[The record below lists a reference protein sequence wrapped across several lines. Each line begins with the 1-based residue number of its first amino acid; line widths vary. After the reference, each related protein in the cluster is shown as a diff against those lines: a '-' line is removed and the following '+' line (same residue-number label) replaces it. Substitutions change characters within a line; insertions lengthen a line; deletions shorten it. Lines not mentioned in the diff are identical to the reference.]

1 MPKIR
6 NDAAQTGAITAVHRP
21 PYGSDAEARA
31 AWVSQAR
38 CRNIDPEELFVRGA
52 VQREAATICRN
63 CPVILECAADA
74 LDNRVEYGIWG
85 GLTERQRRAL
95 LKQHPE
101 VKSWAAFIATRRN
114 HHAAAAGTGAA
125 SV

>member
-1 MPKIR
+1 MR
-6 NDAAQTGAITAVHRP
+6 NYAAQTGAVTAVHRL
-21 PYGSDAEARA
+21 PYGSDAEARS
-31 AWVSQAR
+31 AWVSKAR

-52 VQREAATICRN
+52 AQREAATICRS

-101 VKSWAAFIATRRN
+101 VKSWAAYIAARRN
-114 HHAAAAGTGAA
+114 HGTAAAPTGAA
-125 SV
+125 SA

>member
-6 NDAAQTGAITAVHRP
+6 NAAQTGAITSVHRLS
-21 PYGSDAEARA
+21 YGRDAEARA
-31 AWVSQAR
+31 AWVSKAR
-38 CRNIDPEELFVRGA
+38 CRTIDPEELFVRGSA
-52 VQREAATICRN
+52 QREAAAVCRN

-95 LKQHPE
+95 LKQHPD
-101 VKSWAAFIATRRN
+101 VKSWAAFISVRRN
-114 HHAAAAGTGAA
+114 HRTAAPGTGAA
-125 SV
+125 SA

>member
-1 MPKIR
+1 M
-6 NDAAQTGAITAVHRP
+6 TAVDRL

-31 AWVSQAR
+31 AWVSKAR
-38 CRNIDPEELFVRGA
+38 CRNVDPEELFVRGA
-52 VQREAATICRN
+52 AQREAATICRN

-95 LKQHPE
+95 LKRHPE
-101 VKSWAAFIATRRN
+101 VKSWAAVITARRN
-114 HHAAAAGTGAA
+114 HRAAAPGTGAA
-125 SV
+125 SA

>member
-1 MPKIR
+1 M
-6 NDAAQTGAITAVHRP
+6 TAVHHL

-31 AWVSQAR
+31 AWVSKAR

-52 VQREAATICRN
+52 AQREAAAFCRN

-95 LKQHPE
+95 LKQHPQ
-101 VKSWAAFIATRRN
+101 VKSWAAFIAARRN
-114 HHAAAAGTGAA
+114 HHSAAVTGAA
-125 SV
+125 SA